1 MVARLVQA
9 LWSLGNKN
17 ELMSCKAC
25 VVDVCSA
32 QFSSVQFSSV
42 QFSSVQF
49 SSVQFSSVQFNAGD
63 KLGFFE
69 RFASLSSF

>member
-42 QFSSVQF
+42 QF
-49 SSVQFSSVQFNAGD
+49 NAGD

>member
-32 QFSSVQFSSV
+32 QFSSA

>member
-49 SSVQFSSVQFNAGD
+49 SSVQFNAGD